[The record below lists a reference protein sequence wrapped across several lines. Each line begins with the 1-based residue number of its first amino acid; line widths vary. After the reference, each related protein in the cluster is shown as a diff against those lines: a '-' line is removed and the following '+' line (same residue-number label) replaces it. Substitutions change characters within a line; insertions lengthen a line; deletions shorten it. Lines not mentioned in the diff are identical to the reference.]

1 MEPAPRKPTRT
12 RKPHVDE
19 PVPSVRHSVRE
30 KEAAN
35 EAAASDS
42 RTEGTA
48 RRDAENLAEAA
59 RFIRGDEG
67 ADRRDAGDS
76 EQLRAEQERTKEWV
90 GTKGCLIKE
99 AALEVLGI
107 ISNSTSEHEV
117 RGRPADQR
125 VVKKTWPGFYGQ
137 VPVWRAGRIERAAAL
152 PSQYLERQLLQN
164 VIFKSDIVLEGVVV
178 SEKPSMILGEPT
190 GQPCFVISQPFIEA
204 LHHGAPGPNESQ
216 ITTFL
221 TAHGFESVPG
231 SYFGWQRVRDG
242 VVILDARRDN
252 FILSAEGV
260 IPIDLQMA
268 VIPEII
274 RAKTPRPRASKARR
288 KRA

>member
-1 MEPAPRKPTRT
+1 MPRKPTRT

-19 PVPSVRHSVRE
+19 PVPSVRHSARE
-30 KEAAN
+30 KEAAH

-42 RTEGTA
+42 SAEGTA
-48 RRDAENLAEAA
+48 RCDAENLAEAA

-76 EQLRAEQERTKEWV
+76 ERLRAEQERTKEWLSA
-90 GTKGCLIKE
+90 KGCLIAE
-99 AALEVLGI
+99 SALDALGI

-117 RGRPADQR
+117 RGRPADGR
-125 VVKKTWPGFYGQ
+125 VVKITWPGFYGQ
-137 VPVWRAGRIERAAAL
+137 VPVWRSGRIERVSAL

-164 VIFKSDIVLEGVVV
+164 VIFKSDILLEGGTL
-178 SEKPSMILGEPT
+178 SEKPSMIIGEPK

-204 LHHGAPGPNESQ
+204 VRHAAPAPADSE
-216 ITTFL
+216 IAAFL
-221 TAHGFESVPG
+221 AAHGFESIPG
-231 SYFGWQRVRDG
+231 SYFGWQRAADG
-242 VVILDARRDN
+242 VVILDARGDN
-252 FILSAEGV
+252 FILSDEGV

-274 RAKTPRPRASKARR
+274 RAKTPRARASKTRR

>member
-1 MEPAPRKPTRT
+1 MPRKRP
-12 RKPHVDE
+12 RKSKTPVDATVR
-19 PVPSVRHSVRE
+19 PVRQSLRE
-30 KEAAN
+30 KETAN
-35 EAAASDS
+35 EAATRDS
-42 RTEGTA
+42 RAEGTA
-48 RRDAENLAEAA
+48 RCDAEALADAA
-59 RFIRGDEG
+59 RFIRENES

-76 EQLRAEQERTKEWV
+76 QRLRAEQERTKKWV
-90 GTKGCLIKE
+90 GTRGCLIKE

-164 VIFKSDIVLEGVVV
+164 LIFKSDIVLEGVVV

-190 GQPCFVISQPFIEA
+190 GQPCFVISQPFIKA
-204 LHHGAPGPNESQ
+204 LHPDTPGPDESQ
-216 ITTFL
+216 IADFL
-221 TAHGFESVPG
+221 MAHGFESIPG
-231 SYFGWQRVRDG
+231 SYFGWQRASDG

-252 FILSAEGV
+252 FILSVEGV

-274 RAKTPRPRASKARR
+274 RTKTPRGRASKARR